1 MVSSGA
7 AHCLQ
12 LDPSDWIK
20 PTGFWLCGGL
30 SENYKRFFC
39 FNLLWQKSIRT
50 FHTVFLPAVTVKTWD
65 GFKTERRGFAMRR
78 SSESG
83 ISVILRPSQRVLM
96 SMFFIPSRSAPENLS
111 EKISLSLT
119 ISPVQH
125 WLYFIRSTFLSQ
137 RLSAFAGITNARCLI
152 KLKIH
157 FFTLFLLKCKLL
169 HFRESVLSLALPCT
183 V

>member
-1 MVSSGA
+1 
-7 AHCLQ
+7 
-12 LDPSDWIK
+12 
-20 PTGFWLCGGL
+20 
-30 SENYKRFFC
+30 
-39 FNLLWQKSIRT
+39 
-50 FHTVFLPAVTVKTWD
+50 
-65 GFKTERRGFAMRR
+65 MRR
-78 SSESG
+78 SSESR
-83 ISVILRPSQRVLM
+83 ISVILRPSQHVLM

-157 FFTLFLLKCKLL
+157 FFTFFSLKCKLL
-169 HFRESVLSLALPCT
+169 HFRESVSLFSSSMYSLNYFRNELIVGKELVNRWVYELTGIAQRKGIMLHQERWDNSSLSVRQRAK
-183 V
+183 VW